1 MRRGLLMVAVLAAA
15 AHLAAQRASPAAVGA
30 TADSWS
36 ISGTIVSAAT
46 GAPLDRTEVTL
57 STTGANGTELGATVT
72 GEDGAFRFDGLAA
85 GKYALQASRR
95 GYITGGYQDHEAYFT
110 AIVTGPGLDSQGIR
124 FELTPDG
131 VIDGTVM
138 DDNGGPIAG
147 ARVSLFRQDDF
158 TGEGKIVGSGEETT
172 DDRGSFE
179 FTDLRPGT
187 YYVDVAATPWYAFE
201 ARTRPDNSG
210 NEQADDG
217 QAQSPLDVAYPVT
230 FYPNAS
236 DSASATPITV
246 NAGDHVQA
254 SFSLHA
260 VPAVHIRVQVPV
272 TGDLRRGIQ
281 TPMVAED
288 VFGTEQVT
296 GMANFMMNLSN
307 NTMTFDFGA
316 LAPGHY
322 LIRQGDGNAAP
333 LDATSSRTL
342 DMPSSPGGV
351 AVSGKFAMASGTP
364 LPDRLWMWLRPIPE
378 RPQPGSVRVERDG
391 TFSLDSVTPGTYEV
405 MAGGGGGGTLVVAQM
420 AASGSEVHG
429 DRITVGTDPVLLAA
443 TLAAGSTTIN
453 GFAQRGGKGVGG
465 TMVVLVPNDPDASTE
480 LFRRDQS
487 DSDGSFTLHDVVPG
501 NYTLVSIENGWT
513 LDWAKREAMAPYLA
527 HGLKVQVGGNEK
539 TMNLPAPVAV
549 QGQ

>member
-405 MAGGGGGGTLVVAQM
+405 MAGGGAGARWWWRRWRHPARRCTETGLRWGPIRCCWRRRWPQARRRSTVLRS
-420 AASGSEVHG
+420 AA
-429 DRITVGTDPVLLAA
+429 AKA
-443 TLAAGSTTIN
+443 WAGRWSSWFRTIP
-453 GFAQRGGKGVGG
+453 
-465 TMVVLVPNDPDASTE
+465 M
-480 LFRRDQS
+480 
-487 DSDGSFTLHDVVPG
+487 
-501 NYTLVSIENGWT
+501 
-513 LDWAKREAMAPYLA
+513 
-527 HGLKVQVGGNEK
+527 
-539 TMNLPAPVAV
+539 PAPSCFAAIRAT
-549 QGQ
+549 QTGASRYTTWFREITRWSRSRMAGRWIGRSARRWRRIWRMD